1 MHTGP
6 FHSLRSLRAG
16 RTSRTRRLFACA
28 LVPAVL
34 LASATMIARGGQ
46 NPAGTVAPPLE
57 TIQVRPNLFMIAG
70 GGGNVAVQIGSDGV
84 ILVDAGAAA
93 TADATLAAI
102 RRLTDKPIRYIV
114 NTSAD
119 ADHVGGNAALSQA
132 GRSIFQIGNNLAVAM
147 TNGGAAGIIAY
158 ETVLFRM
165 SGRNG
170 ESSPFPA
177 AGWPTDTHAQPRRG
191 LYLNDE
197 GVEFLH
203 QPAAHSDGDMV
214 VFFRRSDV
222 IAAGDIIDT
231 TRFPVIDVAAGGS
244 IDGEIDAL
252 NHLVEIAIPSIPFV
266 WKNGGTYIVPGHG
279 RVYSQA
285 DVVPYR
291 DMVAIIR
298 DRVRD
303 LMAQGRTLAQIQAAS
318 PAQGYARA
326 FGAESG
332 GWTTNMFIE
341 AIYRTSSR
349 SAR

>member
-6 FHSLRSLRAG
+6 FDSPRSLRAG
-16 RTSRTRRLFACA
+16 RTSRTRPPLACA
-28 LVPAVL
+28 LVPALL

-46 NPAGTVAPPLE
+46 NPAGTVAAPLE

-93 TADATLAAI
+93 SADAMLAAI

-119 ADHVGGNAALSQA
+119 ADHVGGNAAVSQA

-170 ESSPFPA
+170 EGSPFPA

-222 IAAGDIIDT
+222 IAAGDLIDT
-231 TRFPVIDVAAGGS
+231 ARFPMIDVAKGGS

-285 DVVPYR
+285 DVVNYR
-291 DMVAIIR
+291 DMVVIVR

-303 LMAQGRTLAQIQAAS
+303 LMAQGLTLAQIQAAS

-332 GWTTNMFIE
+332 VWTTNMFIE
-341 AIYRTSSR
+341 AIYRSSSR